1 MGIGVTEISALH
13 ACNQRL
19 CCIGLRDFGSGHSIE
34 VVYGVWMIF
43 NASGHWVVALCISFS
58 FLN

>member
-1 MGIGVTEISALH
+1 MGIGVIEISALH

-19 CCIGLRDFGSGHSIE
+19 RIGCEIVDLAFIE
-34 VVYGVWMIF
+34 VVHGVWMLSD
-43 NASGHWVVALCISFS
+43 ASGYWVVALCISF